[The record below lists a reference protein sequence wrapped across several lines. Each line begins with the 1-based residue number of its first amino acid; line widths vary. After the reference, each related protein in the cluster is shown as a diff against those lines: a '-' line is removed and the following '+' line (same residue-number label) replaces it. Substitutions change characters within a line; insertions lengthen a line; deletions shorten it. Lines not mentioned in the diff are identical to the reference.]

1 MGILVVKYEGKLSRL
16 LLSSSNI
23 IGRHWR
29 CDLSISKKDV
39 PLYWLEVRWFG
50 DFWAWRAFSCENT
63 RGTGAVLQ
71 NGWRK
76 WNSGKVSLGANLSI
90 ELMDESGPILC
101 FEHLLKKN
109 RKTLLDMDGRV
120 NFIRGVVYLE
130 EEAEQYHDGSLICI
144 EKEWYRVH
152 IPKNWMMSVNI
163 EVDISSDRISI
174 DIDKSALKAT
184 LTQGKSD
191 CVIYGEPVRLL
202 YIYAKLK
209 KKSPER
215 WFSSED
221 IFSLWQQYG
230 GLRSSPLER
239 LNWERS
245 KIKNLLVAKGVKNVD
260 RLFLRKKEK
269 RKWVIQLSIAAENIS
284 IID

>member
-1 MGILVVKYEGKLSRL
+1 
-16 LLSSSNI
+16 
-23 IGRHWR
+23 
-29 CDLSISKKDV
+29 
-39 PLYWLEVRWFG
+39 
-50 DFWAWRAFSCENT
+50 
-63 RGTGAVLQ
+63 
-71 NGWRK
+71 
-76 WNSGKVSLGANLSI
+76 
-90 ELMDESGPILC
+90 
-101 FEHLLKKN
+101 LLKKN
-109 RKTLLDMDGRV
+109 RYTLFDLEGRV
-120 NFIRGVVYLE
+120 TFVRGLVYLGDDSTP
-130 EEAEQYHDGSLICI
+130 YHDGSLIHI

-152 IPKNWMMSVNI
+152 IPKNWMMSLNI
-163 EVDISSDRISI
+163 EVDISSDRICI

-184 LTQGKSD
+184 LTQGKAD

-209 KKSPER
+209 KRSPEQ

-260 RLFLRKKEK
+260 RLFSRKKEK
-269 RKWVIQLSIAAENIS
+269 RKWVIQLAITANNIS